1 MHRKPFKPVGE
12 IRSTKKLQLVHSDVC
27 GPMHTESIG
36 GKKYFVTFIDDYSRC
51 CDVYF
56 LRHKSEAL
64 EKFKQFEAEITNV
77 SGEKI
82 KALCTDNGG
91 EYLSKD
97 FKAYLKSQ
105 GTYVH
110 HELTV
115 SYSPEQNGVA
125 ERMNRTLMESARAM
139 ITHAGLPNRYWA
151 EAVATAAY
159 IRNRAPTAA
168 IKSGATPYERWYGRK
183 PKVSHLKVFGCT
195 AYAHVLDAERRKLDK
210 KAVKLYFVGYRQNSK
225 GYRLFDE
232 DGKKI
237 VVKRDVT
244 FYETD
249 LAIKEIETE
258 LITQKETMV
267 VDPNL
272 KEGDGVQ
279 DESPQQP
286 QREKRER
293 LPPVRYGRDEYAD
306 TATIECRANHGTKEL
321 KRSTNNRLCEGV
333 EDGRGFVI

>member
-1 MHRKPFKPVGE
+1 
-12 IRSTKKLQLVHSDVC
+12 
-27 GPMHTESIG
+27 
-36 GKKYFVTFIDDYSRC
+36 
-51 CDVYF
+51 
-56 LRHKSEAL
+56 
-64 EKFKQFEAEITNV
+64 
-77 SGEKI
+77 
-82 KALCTDNGG
+82 
-91 EYLSKD
+91 
-97 FKAYLKSQ
+97 
-105 GTYVH
+105 
-110 HELTV
+110 
-115 SYSPEQNGVA
+115 
-125 ERMNRTLMESARAM
+125 MNRTLMESARAM

-258 LITQKETMV
+258 LDNTKG
-267 VDPNL
+267 NNGSGS
-272 KEGDGVQ
+272 KF
-279 DESPQQP
+279 
-286 QREKRER
+286 ER
-293 LPPVRYGRDEYAD
+293 R
-306 TATIECRANHGTKEL
+306 
-321 KRSTNNRLCEGV
+321 
-333 EDGRGFVI
+333 